1 MENTNI
7 IKSNICLNNI
17 KSDYFIQKIFNYFG
31 KIKILEIIKPNKQ
44 IQKRLNLSFKDY
56 KEYSET
62 FTPIEIEIIPTKN
75 YNFGYANLI
84 NIFNNLDYYH
94 IYLNNNNEEIK
105 RNQIYKYEK
114 VAKIKVILD
123 YQIKSFEGLFR
134 H

>member
-1 MENTNI
+1 M
-7 IKSNICLNNI
+7 
-17 KSDYFIQKIFNYFG
+17 
-31 KIKILEIIKPNKQ
+31 
-44 IQKRLNLSFKDY
+44 NLSFKDY

-75 YNFGYANLI
+75 YNFGYSNLI
-84 NIFNNLDYYH
+84 
-94 IYLNNNNEEIK
+94 NNEEIK
-105 RNQIYKYEK
+105 RNQIYKHEK